1 MTRKSATYME
11 CCCVL
16 VGQIDLLMT
25 LKGVVDK
32 ESREREER
40 GEEGKREGEGWRE
53 RTKEKEGE
61 KRRELKERAS
71 SREKEGSMRLH
82 N

>member
-11 CCCVL
+11 YCCVL

-25 LKGVVDK
+25 LKGVVGK

-40 GEEGKREGEGWRE
+40 GEEGEREGGGLEGENKGKGGR
-53 RTKEKEGE
+53 KEKRVEGE
-61 KRRELKERAS
+61 S
-71 SREKEGSMRLH
+71 
-82 N
+82 